1 MLNDQSSSSFLVA
14 HYLVGIGYVLLASE
28 SCGFFQKKYC
38 LFVAKEYM
46 SDKEDNNQ
54 RLEEV
59 VGMLEMGIHFW
70 NTMMIQHMVLF
81 V

>member
-1 MLNDQSSSSFLVA
+1 MLNDPSFLVA